1 MSSCG
6 LTYTHYIETLQKDKQ
21 THTFYT
27 FGDFP
32 ENPDKRFIILRHDVD
47 AQVQKALKMAKIN
60 HDLGISSTFFVRIHG
75 PYNPFR
81 QFAYQAIQKIGN
93 LGHEIG
99 LHYEPMFYTTFGLPV
114 EEMILFEID
123 LLDRMFK
130 MKVRS
135 IAPHMPSLS
144 SPRMDNIKEK
154 YNDPYLPKFFSD
166 IKYIS
171 DSNKR
176 WREDCMC
183 KWIAQR
189 DQLQIAVHPHWWNG
203 DSLEQY
209 MEKYK
214 IP

>member
-1 MSSCG
+1 MSSCDF
-6 LTYTHYIETLQKDKQ
+6 TYVHYIETLKKAAE

-32 ENPDKRFIILRHDVD
+32 KDPDQRFVILRHDVD
-47 AQVQKALKMAKIN
+47 AQIQKALKMAKVD
-60 HDLGISSTFFVRIHG
+60 HDLGIQATFFIRIHG

-81 QFAYQAIQKIGN
+81 QFAYQAIQKIGKLN
-93 LGHEIG
+93 HEIG

-114 EEMILFEID
+114 EEMILFEIN
-123 LLDRMFK
+123 LLNRMFS
-130 MKVRS
+130 MNVRS

-144 SPRMDNIKEK
+144 SSRMDEIKEK
-154 YNDPYLPKFFSD
+154 YNDPYLPRFFSD

-176 WREDCMC
+176 WREECMC
-183 KWIAQR
+183 KWITQSDR
-189 DQLQIAVHPHWWNG
+189 LQIAIHPHWWDG

-209 MEKYK
+209 MDKYK
-214 IP
+214 VP